1 MAYIFV
7 LYEMLF
13 FSCIAMIKLL
23 LLCYKKSFYAK
34 FEFYRIMDDLSKYVR
49 HFIGDEDGCG
59 VFVGDLFITAGHCL
73 EDDPTIKFTF
83 EGVTHVLNR
92 EDALFRVFNEK
103 DPNGLDLAIFR
114 VPGIMSPLKF
124 EKYTPKLGD
133 KLKSISYRHWEENDE
148 TGLGTIIHYD
158 IIDCIAESSGDVEG
172 NYYAALTDVSL
183 KPGSSGS
190 PAFLDGKIVGIL
202 HGGNNK
208 GNNEPYNKALPLNM
222 CYYLSS
228 NAIIKV
234 LESL

>member
-1 MAYIFV
+1 
-7 LYEMLF
+7 
-13 FSCIAMIKLL
+13 
-23 LLCYKKSFYAK
+23 
-34 FEFYRIMDDLSKYVR
+34 MDDLSKYIR
-49 HFIGDEDGCG
+49 HFISSVNGCG
-59 VFVGDLFITAGHCL
+59 VFVGDLFITVGHCL
-73 EDDPTIKFTF
+73 EDEPAIKFMF
-83 EGVTHVLNR
+83 EGVTHVLESR
-92 EDALFRVFNEK
+92 DALFRKFNEK

-114 VPGIMSPLKF
+114 VPGIMSSLKF

-133 KLKSISYRHWEENDE
+133 KLRSISYKHWEEKDA
-148 TGLGTIIHYD
+148 TGFGTIIHYD

-183 KPGSSGS
+183 KPGNSGS

-208 GNNEPYNKALPLNM
+208 GNNEPCNKALPLNM

-234 LESL
+234 LKSL